1 MILINTP
8 GSAEEAS
15 SNEST
20 APRSL
25 SPSSGSDREVE
36 ESNSPREGNTSE
48 SANEPPIPSRS
59 RSSAQSNNKLEE
71 TPKTAAFDLST
82 GERKKWLG
90 MNRRVHR
97 SMCILMTLFV

>member
-20 APRSL
+20 APR
-25 SPSSGSDREVE
+25 SGSDREVE